1 MHYKCS
7 KMRLKRVLLL
17 CPSGNKLHT
26 KPHMQAVI
34 QCIPRLYATT
44 MNFQEEMYKSSYP
57 SADADAATDTVC
69 VQIPETAQSI
79 IPAGQV

>member
-57 SADADAATDTVC
+57 SADADAASDNVC
-69 VQIPETAQSI
+69 FQIPKTAQSI

>member
-1 MHYKCS
+1 
-7 KMRLKRVLLL
+7 
-17 CPSGNKLHT
+17 
-26 KPHMQAVI
+26 MQAVI